1 MTNAAIAPGMIS
13 RRNFLRYVALSITG
27 AIAAACGR
35 VVETSAPS
43 SQAAALAQPSS
54 SPSPVASVTPTASVS
69 PTVAPSAVPTL
80 APSPTSSP
88 SLTPAVTPTAF
99 PPDLIK
105 VRDDQFTLRGERFP
119 INGFNYYPRLHP
131 WRTFNVGEWDSVGAE
146 RELRLAASLG
156 ANVVRIFVDYPYS
169 LDTGASSP
177 PDVYFALI
185 PQYLSNL
192 REFID
197 LSGRLNIRV
206 IVTLFDSVDWS
217 IYQPYNQWMAQ
228 EYLKQ
233 IIPPFVGDPRILC
246 WDLQNEPDRAI
257 VSVGPDVVISF
268 FKRVSAQIRQMDP
281 NHLQTIGWIDRA
293 RGKYLADLDRYLDF
307 WCFHFYD
314 VIERLSDLITF
325 YKGKTTKPVLLQE
338 FGLATGGPGADGR
351 HTELDQSL
359 HYSRVYALI
368 SGYDLCGSV
377 FWTLMD
383 FPQGL
388 AGNPPSPDDSPE
400 NHFGVYRLDY
410 SEKPVARAIRY
421 AWTGR

>member
-1 MTNAAIAPGMIS
+1 
-13 RRNFLRYVALSITG
+13 
-27 AIAAACGR
+27 
-35 VVETSAPS
+35 
-43 SQAAALAQPSS
+43 
-54 SPSPVASVTPTASVS
+54 
-69 PTVAPSAVPTL
+69 
-80 APSPTSSP
+80 
-88 SLTPAVTPTAF
+88 
-99 PPDLIK
+99 LIK
-105 VRDDQFTLRGERFP
+105 VRGDQFTLRGERFP

-156 ANVVRIFVDYPYS
+156 ANVVRIFVDYPFS
-169 LDTGASSP
+169 LDTSASRP

-185 PQYLSNL
+185 PQYISNL
-192 REFID
+192 RAFVD

-233 IIPPFVGDPRILC
+233 LIPPFVGDPRIMC

-257 VSVGPDVVISF
+257 VSVGPDVVIPF
-268 FKRVSAQIRQMDP
+268 FKRVSAQVRQMDP

-314 VIERLSDLITF
+314 VIERLSDLIAF
-325 YKGKTTKPVLLQE
+325 YKSNTTKPVLLQE

-359 HYSRVYALI
+359 HYSRVYALV
-368 SGYDLCGSV
+368 SGYELCGSV

-388 AGNPPSPDDSPE
+388 AGNPPTPDDSPE

-410 SEKPVARAIRY
+410 SEKPVAQAIRY